1 MESDK
6 LVALRFKIN
15 ELKML
20 DFLEKKEKIKCLLL
34 EQFQDYFLGKPQFV
48 KTIVLIVEVFKIS
61 EIRIFSQE

>member
-34 EQFQDYFLGKPQFV
+34 EQF
-48 KTIVLIVEVFKIS
+48 
-61 EIRIFSQE
+61 